1 FGCVSAVHRCPHCTH
16 PFDYHPQDYHR
27 QVVCGNPRCEKPF
40 GFFLYHVPPR
50 VENELRVEIK
60 AVQASHPEKRLK
72 QREASAARSQRAARK
87 EAPMSD
93 EARQKHAE
101 KLFVRNLLDECPRCG
116 FTPPQSA
123 DFESLSMHL
132 KGCNDKRAHE
142 AHRRTQAAA
151 AAAREAKERREDADV
166 EAQNLAAWQFLGGST
181 ESMWLL
187 TDTQLKKQ
195 CEGAGVESN
204 GGREE
209 MLARLSRHQ
218 AALQSQRLTSKGAQ
232 RPMLS
237 LKTAPG

>member
-1 FGCVSAVHRCPHCTH
+1 
-16 PFDYHPQDYHR
+16 
-27 QVVCGNPRCEKPF
+27 
-40 GFFLYHVPPR
+40 
-50 VENELRVEIK
+50 
-60 AVQASHPEKRLK
+60 
-72 QREASAARSQRAARK
+72 
-87 EAPMSD
+87 MSD
-93 EARQKHAE
+93 EARQKHVSGIPCGPATPLREAEQMASPASPSYLFLFELSHNVSVPAACLPLQAE

-116 FTPPQSA
+116 FNPPQSA

-142 AHRRTQAAA
+142 AHRRSQAAA

-209 MLARLSRHQ
+209 MLARLSRHHS
-218 AALQSQRLTSKGAQ
+218 ALQSQRLTSKGAE

-237 LKTAPG
+237 LKTAPGKFGST